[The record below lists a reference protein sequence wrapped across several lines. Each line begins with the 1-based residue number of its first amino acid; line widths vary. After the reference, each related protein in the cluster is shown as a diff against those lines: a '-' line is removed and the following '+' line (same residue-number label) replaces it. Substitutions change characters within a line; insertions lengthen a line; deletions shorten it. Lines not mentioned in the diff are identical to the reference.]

1 MPLCTVHT
9 TQAGCSWTLECG
21 RYSIMCFRAAP
32 RATTKA
38 YRSGGMVLVITP
50 CDRPMFDEQ
59 CVPLPHGSLRSNATV
74 ASAVSLRV
82 ADHML
87 LGICY

>member
-1 MPLCTVHT
+1 
-9 TQAGCSWTLECG
+9 
-21 RYSIMCFRAAP
+21 
-32 RATTKA
+32 
-38 YRSGGMVLVITP
+38 MVLVITP